1 MFWNQLREYQTY
13 EVQRTPY
20 IEYINQFISNLQEQ
34 KKKNQQLLYFQHT
47 IKVFKYCK
55 LSHYTAWLLCIIFL
69 VLYTLVCGGEF
80 VVFEKFKLASLD
92 E

>member
-34 KKKNQQLLYFQHT
+34 KKKNQQLLYF
-47 IKVFKYCK
+47 
-55 LSHYTAWLLCIIFL
+55 
-69 VLYTLVCGGEF
+69 
-80 VVFEKFKLASLD
+80 
-92 E
+92 